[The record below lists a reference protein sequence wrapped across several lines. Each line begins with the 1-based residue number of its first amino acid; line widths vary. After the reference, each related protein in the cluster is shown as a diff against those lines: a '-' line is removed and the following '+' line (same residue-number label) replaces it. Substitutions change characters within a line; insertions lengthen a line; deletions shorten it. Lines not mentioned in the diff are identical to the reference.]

1 MFDLESLKM
10 DFSNPM
16 MWVGL
21 VLMVVAIAGYF
32 WMNSNKEEEQPP
44 AKSVS
49 FDPSVQLMAD
59 QPTTATCIINEN
71 GEQVCN

>member
-32 WMNSNKEEEQPP
+32 WMNSKKEQEQPS
-44 AKSVS
+44 AKTVS
-49 FDPSVQLMAD
+49 FDPAVQVMAD